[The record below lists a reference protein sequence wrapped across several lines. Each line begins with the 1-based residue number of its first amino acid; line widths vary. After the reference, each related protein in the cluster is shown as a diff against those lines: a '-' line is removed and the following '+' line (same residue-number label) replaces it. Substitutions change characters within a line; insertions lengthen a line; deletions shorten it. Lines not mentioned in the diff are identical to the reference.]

1 MPRFE
6 HLLSY
11 TVISVQSWQHQ
22 SGIFRDVSFDFSDW
36 WEKKKKWLDQAI
48 SVTFISDT
56 VHLSIWNELPL
67 SADVMAQKT
76 FSKQIDIYFSIWTEQ
91 ALKRLYKDL
100 YLKKV
105 VFLLKRTF
113 TNLTNVKSW
122 LQKFK

>member
-11 TVISVQSWQHQ
+11 TVISVPSWQHQ

-91 ALKRLYKDL
+91 GLKPLYKDL
-100 YLKKV
+100 Y
-105 VFLLKRTF
+105 
-113 TNLTNVKSW
+113 
-122 LQKFK
+122 